1 MKEIDILRMQG
12 RGGIFLRLFL
22 ATLALVVVSELI
34 GTMVFNVGPG
44 KVVFLPMLYAVII
57 GLAITPDL
65 LGKIIAP
72 LKKII
77 DNDEVQLAGPA
88 VMLAL
93 LPLGVKY
100 GTLVGPN
107 IEKII
112 AAGPAFLLQELGN
125 LLTLFIAL
133 PFAMW
138 LGMKRE
144 AFGATVSICR
154 EPTLGVIGEKY
165 GISSP
170 EGTGTLGTYLCGSV
184 FGTIFFGLMGS
195 MALLTGL
202 HPYALAMATGVG
214 SGSMMASA
222 SASLAAAADPAMA
235 DTILAYAAT
244 SNMLTGVT
252 GLWSVIFIAIP
263 MANWYYRKLAP
274 TFGANEET
282 QAATA
287 MEAK

>member
-1 MKEIDILRMQG
+1 
-12 RGGIFLRLFL
+12 
-22 ATLALVVVSELI
+22 
-34 GTMVFNVGPG
+34 
-44 KVVFLPMLYAVII
+44 
-57 GLAITPDL
+57 
-65 LGKIIAP
+65 
-72 LKKII
+72 
-77 DNDEVQLAGPA
+77 
-88 VMLAL
+88 MLAL

-125 LLTLFIAL
+125 LLTLFISL

-154 EPTLGVIGEKY
+154 EPTLGVIGERY

-170 EGTGTLGTYLCGSV
+170 EGTGTLATYLCGSV

-263 MANWYYRKLAP
+263 VANWYYRKLAP
-274 TFGANEET
+274 VFGADKDVQDTTDKES
-282 QAATA
+282 
-287 MEAK
+287 K

>member
-12 RGGIFLRLFL
+12 RSSIFLRLFL
-22 ATLALVVVSELI
+22 VTLVITIVSELI
-34 GTMVFNVGPG
+34 GKIIFSVGPG

-57 GLAITPDL
+57 GLVITPDL
-65 LGKIIAP
+65 LGKVIQP
-72 LKKII
+72 LKKAVGGKEI
-77 DNDEVQLAGPA
+77 QLAGPA

-107 IEKII
+107 IEQII

-125 LLTLFIAL
+125 LLTILIAM
-133 PFAMW
+133 PFALW
-138 LGMKRE
+138 IGMKRE

-154 EPTLGVIGEKY
+154 EPTLGVIGERY
-165 GISSP
+165 GINSP
-170 EGTGTLGTYLCGSV
+170 EGTGTLATYLCGSV
-184 FGTIFFGLMGS
+184 FGTIFFGLLGS

-222 SASLAAAADPAMA
+222 SASLAAAADPAMSN
-235 DTILAYAAT
+235 TILAYAAT
-244 SNMLTGVT
+244 SNMLTGIT

-263 MANWYYRKLAP
+263 AANWYYRKLAP
-274 TFGANEET
+274 VFGADEST
-282 QAATA
+282 DHVKTV
-287 MEAK
+287 EAK